1 MIRRLLT
8 IGTTVLCL
16 GTSFLGAQPSIP
28 ASSMHILRLATSLP
42 AGKADAIQRARN
54 HGYPLVTVDGSVHV
68 DLFIRHRKGAS
79 FTPSAYGATVRAQ
92 VGDVF
97 GLRVPAHSVRALLND
112 PAVVAVETARLV
124 QQSMD
129 ASRTEIRADRVHAG
143 SNSRGP
149 VTGSGVIVGVFD
161 TGIDPTHP
169 DFSTPNGTRIQYLW
183 DMSDNT
189 NLEASPEGFQWGR
202 EYTKSMI
209 DTEPNLVVAI
219 DADGHG
225 THVAGTAAGNGRGDQ
240 SMLGIAPDADLIIVK
255 GYRVDSEQSGFSD
268 LDIVA
273 GCQYIMNRAGQL
285 GKPCV
290 INLSLGGILGP
301 HDGSTLS
308 EQALDALI
316 EPGKLIVAAAG
327 NDGDLPIHAGG
338 TLSES
343 TSIEALLS
351 PVNLCQIFENFCP
364 PIEGLVLTAGDIWYT
379 GSSVDSLIVS
389 VYGVSQTGLSPVF
402 SKGFAIGEF
411 TQNEELT
418 DGTTTYGFLTLNT
431 STTPQSNGD
440 GNAFFQLSNGGNP
453 NIDLEGT
460 IYSITLTGASQ
471 GSVDMWMGIPLPE
484 ALQLRGA
491 IGTTTAYGNTDM
503 TIGQPATAKN
513 LISVGSYVTKNSW
526 TSITGEQ
533 NTGSTI
539 GAASSFSSKGPTRD
553 GRLAPM
559 ISAPGEVIIAARS
572 KSVAPWGSTARPSV
586 TYTDTLY
593 AGISGTSM
601 ATPHVAGVI
610 ALMLQV
616 NPTLTLQ
623 QVRDIFSETARHDEF
638 SLDDNN
644 TYGYGKIDAEA
655 AVNRSVTHVLDAVAG
670 KVRLSPNPSTDRL
683 RYVHELEGSTLEAV
697 SILGDRIALSV
708 VASTNGESTIDTSKL
723 LPGVWSLVERNRD
736 RSVATPF
743 VVAR

>member
-8 IGTTVLCL
+8 IGTAVLCL
-16 GTSFLGAQPSIP
+16 GSSWLGAQPTIP
-28 ASSMHILRLATSLP
+28 ASSMHVLRIATSLP
-42 AGKADAIQRARN
+42 ALKSESVQIARV
-54 HGYPLVTVDGSVHV
+54 HGYPLVAVNGAVHV
-68 DLFIRHRKGAS
+68 DLFIHKRKGAS
-79 FTPSAYGATVRAQ
+79 FTPSAYGASIRVQ
-92 VGDVF
+92 VGDVY
-97 GLRVPAHSVRALLND
+97 GLRVPAQSVQALLND
-112 PAVVAVETARLV
+112 PAVVAVETARQV

-129 ASRTEIRADRVHAG
+129 ASRREIKADRVHAG
-143 SNSRGP
+143 GNGRGP
-149 VTGSGVIVGVFD
+149 VTGTGVIVGVFD
-161 TGIDPTHP
+161 TGIDPKHP
-169 DFSTPNGTRIQYLW
+169 DFSTANGTRIQYLW
-183 DMSDNT
+183 DMSDN
-189 NLEASPEGFQWGR
+189 LDPEAAPEGFQWGR
-202 EYTKSMI
+202 EYTKMMMDS
-209 DTEPNLVVAI
+209 EPDLVMAI

-225 THVAGTAAGNGRGDQ
+225 THVAGTAAGNGRGDE
-240 SMLGIAPDADLIIVK
+240 SMLGIAPDADLIVVK
-255 GYRVDSEQSGFSD
+255 GYRVDTERGGFSD

-273 GCQYIMNRAGQL
+273 GCQYIMNRAEQL

-308 EQALDALI
+308 ELALDALVG
-316 EPGKLIVAAAG
+316 PGKLIVAAAG
-327 NDGDLPIHAGG
+327 NDGELPIHAGG

-343 TSIEALLS
+343 TSVEALLA
-351 PVNLCQIFENFCP
+351 PVNLCQVFENFCP

-379 GSSVDSLIVS
+379 GSSVDSIIVS
-389 VYGVSQTGLSPVF
+389 VYGMSQTGPAPVF
-402 SKGFAIGEF
+402 SRGFAIGEF
-411 TQNEELT
+411 TQNEALT

-440 GNAFFQLSNGGNP
+440 GNAFFQLSNGGDP
-453 NIDLEGT
+453 SIDLEGT
-460 IYSITLTGASQ
+460 IYSVTLTGASQ

-491 IGTTTAYGNTDM
+491 IGTTTVYGNTDM

-526 TSITGEQ
+526 TSRTGQQ

-553 GRLAPM
+553 GRMAPM
-559 ISAPGEVIIAARS
+559 ISAPGEVIVAARS
-572 KSVAPWGSTARPSV
+572 TSVAPWGSTARPDV

-623 QVRDIFSETARHDEF
+623 QVRDIFRETARNDEF

-655 AVNRSVTHVLDAVAG
+655 AVNRSVTHVVDAVVG
-670 KVRLSPNPSTDRL
+670 KPRVSPNPTAGRL
-683 RYVHELEGSTLEAV
+683 RYVHVLDGSTVEAV
-697 SILGDRIALSV
+697 SILGDRMQLTAL
-708 VASTNGESTIDTSKL
+708 ATTNGESTFDISKL
-723 LPGVWSLVERNRD
+723 QPGVWSLVERNRD
-736 RSVATPF
+736 RSFATPF